1 VIAKQAADL
10 HCSTIDQAAAA
21 QYLAEAD
28 LDAHLRR
35 VRAAY
40 RDRRDA
46 LHDGLASALPHGS
59 TWNRPDG
66 GMFLWVRL
74 PDGHDAT
81 ALLRKAITHDVAYV
95 PGAPFFAG
103 PADPAALRMSFTTH
117 TPTEIAEGL
126 RRLAKALT

>member
-1 VIAKQAADL
+1 
-10 HCSTIDQAAAA
+10 
-21 QYLAEAD
+21 
-28 LDAHLRR
+28 
-35 VRAAY
+35 
-40 RDRRDA
+40 
-46 LHDGLASALPHGS
+46 
-59 TWNRPDG
+59 
-66 GMFLWVRL
+66 MFLWVRL